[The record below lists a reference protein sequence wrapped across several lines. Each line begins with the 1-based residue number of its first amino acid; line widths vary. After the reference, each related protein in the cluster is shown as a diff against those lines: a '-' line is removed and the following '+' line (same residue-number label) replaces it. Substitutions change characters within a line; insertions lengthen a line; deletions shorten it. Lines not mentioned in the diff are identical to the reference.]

1 MGFNGIWI
9 AGLAI
14 LLQQPVQPVQPE
26 QPYIVPEH
34 LTIEFRGQPLAQIK
48 RGDYD
53 LPGTSFLDIGKF
65 DNLLS
70 KLEKKINMP
79 PVNAYIGDRGTI
91 VPEQSGYQL
100 DRDQFATQF
109 YGYFF
114 NNKPSTIE
122 VPLTHVHARVDSE
135 LLASIKEKAIG
146 NYVTYY
152 NSNNK
157 NRSHNI
163 SLAAK
168 AISNTVVFPGETFS
182 FNRTVGPRTPE
193 KGYLS
198 APIIVRGEL
207 SEGVG
212 GGICQVSSTLFNAID
227 SAGLKIIQRYSHSR
241 HVPYVMPGR
250 DATVSWDGPDF
261 VFKNQYNQPVL
272 IRAFAGSG
280 RVFVSVYS
288 SELIEYKHRHIPSMS
303 KKLPEE
309 VVFKA
314 QQHDVN
320 EGKGM
325 LP

>member
-1 MGFNGIWI
+1 MGLNGIWI

-14 LLQQPVQPVQPE
+14 LLQQPVTPITTSGQ
-26 QPYIVPEH
+26 
-34 LTIEFRGQPLAQIK
+34 LTIEHQGKQLASIDRQ
-48 RGDYD
+48 DYG
-53 LPGTSFLDIGKF
+53 LPGTSFLNITKY
-65 DNLLS
+65 NQLQT
-70 KLEKKINMP
+70 KLEKIVNVP
-79 PVNAYIGDRGTI
+79 PANAYIADRGNI
-91 VPEQSGYQL
+91 VPEKPGYML
-100 DRDQFATQF
+100 DHDQFAKLF
-109 YGYFF
+109 YAYFF
-114 NNKPSTIE
+114 NNKPSNIV
-122 VPLTHVHARVDSE
+122 VPLAQVHAKVDSE
-135 LLASIKEKAIG
+135 LLASIKEKPIG
-146 NYVTYY
+146 HYVTYY

-168 AISNTVVFPGETFS
+168 AISNAVVFPGETFS
-182 FNRTVGPRTPE
+182 FNQIVGPRTVE

-227 SAGLKIIQRYSHSR
+227 SAGLKIVQRYSHSR
-241 HVPYVMPGR
+241 HVPYVLPGR

-261 VFKNQYNQPVL
+261 VFRNEYNQPVL

-288 SELIEYKHRHIPSMS
+288 SELIEYKHRVIPSMS

-309 VVFKA
+309 IVFKL
-314 QQHDVN
+314 QHVDRFAD
-320 EGKGM
+320 EGMGIM
-325 LP
+325 P

>member
-1 MGFNGIWI
+1 MGLNGIWI

-14 LLQQPVQPVQPE
+14 LLQQPVAPISTPGQ
-26 QPYIVPEH
+26 
-34 LTIEFRGQPLAQIK
+34 LTIEHQGKQLASVSRQ
-48 RGDYD
+48 DYG
-53 LPGTSFLDIGKF
+53 LPGTSFLNITKY
-65 DNLLS
+65 NQLQT
-70 KLEKKINMP
+70 KLEKIVNVP
-79 PVNAYIGDRGTI
+79 PANAYIADRGNI
-91 VPEQSGYQL
+91 VPEKPGYML
-100 DRDQFATQF
+100 DHDQFAKLF
-109 YGYFF
+109 YAYFF
-114 NNKPSTIE
+114 NNEPSNIV
-122 VPLTHVHARVDSE
+122 VPLAQVHAKVDSE
-135 LLASIKEKAIG
+135 LLASIKEKPIG
-146 NYVTYY
+146 HYVTYY

-168 AISNTVVFPGETFS
+168 AISNAVVFPGETFS
-182 FNRTVGPRTPE
+182 FNRIVGPRTVE

-227 SAGLKIIQRYSHSR
+227 SAGLKIVKRYSHSR

-261 VFKNQYNQPVL
+261 VFRNEYNQPVL

-288 SELIEYKHRHIPSMS
+288 SELIEYKHRVIPSMS

-309 VVFKA
+309 IVFKL
-314 QQHDVN
+314 QQVDRFAD
-320 EGKGM
+320 EGM
-325 LP
+325 ENMP

>member
-1 MGFNGIWI
+1 MGLNGIWI

-14 LLQQPVQPVQPE
+14 LLQQPVAPISTSGQ
-26 QPYIVPEH
+26 
-34 LTIEFRGQPLAQIK
+34 LTIEHQGKQLASIERQ
-48 RGDYD
+48 DYG
-53 LPGTSFLDIGKF
+53 LPGTSFLDITKY
-65 DNLLS
+65 NQLQK
-70 KLEKKINMP
+70 KLEKIVNIP
-79 PVNAYIGDRGTI
+79 PANAYIADRGNI
-91 VPEQSGYQL
+91 VPEKPGYML
-100 DRDQFATQF
+100 DHDQFAKLF
-109 YGYFF
+109 YAYFF
-114 NNKPSTIE
+114 NNEPSNIV
-122 VPLTHVHARVDSE
+122 VPLAQVHAKVDSE
-135 LLASIKEKAIG
+135 LLASIKEKPIG
-146 NYVTYY
+146 HYVTYY

-168 AISNTVVFPGETFS
+168 AISNVVVFPGETFS
-182 FNRTVGPRTPE
+182 FNQIVGQRTVE

-261 VFKNQYNQPVL
+261 VFRNEYNQPVL

-288 SELIEYKHRHIPSMS
+288 SELIEYKHRDVPSMS

-309 VVFKA
+309 IVFKL
-314 QQHDVN
+314 QHVDRFAD
-320 EGKGM
+320 EGM
-325 LP
+325 ESMP